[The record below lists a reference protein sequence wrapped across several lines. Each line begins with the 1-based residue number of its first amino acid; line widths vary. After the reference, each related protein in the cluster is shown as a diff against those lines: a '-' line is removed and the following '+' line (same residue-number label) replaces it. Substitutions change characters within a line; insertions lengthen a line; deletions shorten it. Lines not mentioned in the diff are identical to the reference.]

1 MRLAGLWTGSHVCPL
16 CAGFESPSGH
26 TPSPSAPPAPPW
38 QGRSVASSKLWML
51 EFSAFLERQ
60 QDPDTVGSGICP
72 ATPLPLP
79 HPQSL
84 LLPPL
89 LQLRSCL
96 LCFPTLP
103 SCPAPPGSGL
113 RLPAPLHPSLSSV
126 CSLPHFFLTGAPP
139 PPLLLPPQ
147 SLGPILVPS
156 ALSPPCSLHVLVPP
170 SSTHRLLCPCPG
182 ALRSLLS
189 APHLRTPAGSSSPPP
204 PCPLQCPL
212 SWVTRITRKDQGS

>member
-1 MRLAGLWTGSHVCPL
+1 MPSSPPLLGGLFKADSRPPPPAGEPGGLARVRLAGLWTGSHVCPL

-96 LCFPTLP
+96 LRFPTLP

-139 PPLLLPPQ
+139 TC
-147 SLGPILVPS
+147 
-156 ALSPPCSLHVLVPP
+156 CSLLRAWAP
-170 SSTHRLLCPCPG
+170 SW
-182 ALRSLLS
+182 
-189 APHLRTPAGSSSPPP
+189 SPQ
-204 PCPLQCPL
+204 PCPLPAPSMSLFHPAPRTGCSAL
-212 SWVTRITRKDQGS
+212 ALGL